1 MSAIFS
7 GGLPYCHCYVSLSTS
22 LANAG
27 TSRDGDVPLF
37 VCSSVCSFV
46 CRLWNLLSHSLG
58 GSGSTCMAA
67 SGDFSYRLQYT
78 CYIFITLSLRRIN
91 MMNMMT
97 IVVVVMKLHYFSWP
111 DNFIRSSFNT
121 FSFIADP
128 GQSPPRSTNMK
139 QPTHQRPEYQLHI
152 IWCGAIITFAL

>member
-1 MSAIFS
+1 
-7 GGLPYCHCYVSLSTS
+7 
-22 LANAG
+22 
-27 TSRDGDVPLF
+27 
-37 VCSSVCSFV
+37 
-46 CRLWNLLSHSLG
+46 
-58 GSGSTCMAA
+58 
-67 SGDFSYRLQYT
+67 
-78 CYIFITLSLRRIN
+78 

-152 IWCGAIITFAL
+152 I